1 MKQNEHFFVW
11 KIINILS
18 LRASWNELK
27 MKKLLQCVKNKI
39 YCCFLSNLNLYI
51 FILSPVVYAVF
62 CQSLLCITKKE
73 PEWDINMVLLLF
85 LVIVLSMTHKCA
97 WHIFD
102 LWNMHDY
109 TFFILEKLNCCA
121 KLVTPHTA
129 NSVECTAYI
138 KQSQTFKKQISTKQ
152 NPEMK
157 WRSIN
162 FCNKLNHPFV
172 HSSNCVFILHIPKFT
187 IYRVI
192 FAEFKHF
199 IFYWIIH
206 IHIWNGIH
214 SF

>member
-1 MKQNEHFFVW
+1 MKQNENFFVW

-129 NSVECTAYI
+129 NSVECTAYNP
-138 KQSQTFKKQISTKQ
+138 KLSKNKFRQ
-152 NPEMK
+152 NKTQK
-157 WRSIN
+157 WN
-162 FCNKLNHPFV
+162 EEAL
-172 HSSNCVFILHIPKFT
+172 
-187 IYRVI
+187 I
-192 FAEFKHF
+192 FAINLTTLLCTHRIVYLYCIYQNLRYTESSLQNSSILSF
-199 IFYWIIH
+199 I
-206 IHIWNGIH
+206 G
-214 SF
+214 